1 MKLAVSAKITKNQAV
16 NEIKKY
22 VDKCDK
28 YIKENYK
35 KELV

>member
-1 MKLAVSAKITKNQAV
+1 MKLSVSPKITKNQAV

-28 YIKENYK
+28 YVRENYRR
-35 KELV
+35 